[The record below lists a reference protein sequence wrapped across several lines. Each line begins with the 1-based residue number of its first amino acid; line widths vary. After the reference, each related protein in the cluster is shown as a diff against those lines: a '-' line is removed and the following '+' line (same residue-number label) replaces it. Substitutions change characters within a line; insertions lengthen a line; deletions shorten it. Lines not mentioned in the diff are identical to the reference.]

1 MRMVYNG
8 FMKNKLLLITILSV
22 FISVF
27 QTSYSEELTDQAGFK
42 FKQPEKVERLV
53 IVFPQS
59 FGLAYILGLGNNIV
73 GMPLRRIGLQKQS
86 DSIFMRTVAPNI
98 DKAVD
103 VGNPGQPNTE
113 TILGLKP
120 DLVFSAIHVPASQKL
135 NELLRSSEIPVLGLK
150 AGFGGIKDW
159 LSAVELAGKASCRE
173 EQAKKYIDLFHKQLE
188 YVKERV
194 AKVANKPK
202 VLLINSGDGQ
212 TTIRGGRTKFAFELI
227 EAAGGQTI
235 EQVKGNDNVAPNL
248 EVILQFDPDVVITDS
263 LKHTKDW
270 DWWNELRAV
279 KNNRVYVA
287 PIDDPAV
294 IMTGWVNNMYAPLA
308 VLWIAKSVH
317 PELFKDLD
325 LDKEHDNFCKEIFG
339 ATFKQ

>member
-1 MRMVYNG
+1 
-8 FMKNKLLLITILSV
+8 MKTKLLLITTLLIFITFSQSV
-22 FISVF
+22 NA
-27 QTSYSEELTDQAGFK
+27 EELTDQAGFK
-42 FKQPEKVERLV
+42 FKKPEKVERLV

-86 DSIFMRTVAPNI
+86 DSLFMRTVAPNM

-135 NELLRSSEIPVLGLK
+135 NELLRNTGIPVLGLK
-150 AGFGGIKDW
+150 AGFGGVKDW
-159 LSAVELAGKASCRE
+159 LAAVELAGKASLRE
-173 EQAKKYIDLFHKQLE
+173 DKAKKYIDLFNNNLE
-188 YVKERV
+188 FVKSRV
-194 AKVANKPK
+194 ASITQKPK

-212 TTIRGGRTKFAFELI
+212 TTIRGGRTKFVFELI

-235 EQVKGNDNVAPNL
+235 EQIEGNESGAPNL
-248 EVILQFDPDVVITDS
+248 EVILKFDPDAIITDNM
-263 LKHTKDW
+263 KHMENW
-270 DWWNELRAV
+270 DWWSELRAV

-287 PIDDPAV
+287 PIDDPSV
-294 IMTGWVNNMYAPLA
+294 VMTG
-308 VLWIAKSVH
+308 
-317 PELFKDLD
+317 
-325 LDKEHDNFCKEIFG
+325 
-339 ATFKQ
+339 

>member
-1 MRMVYNG
+1 
-8 FMKNKLLLITILSV
+8 MKTKTLLITTLFLFLS
-22 FISVF
+22 IF
-27 QTSYSEELTDQAGFK
+27 QPINAKELTDQAGFK
-42 FKQPEKVERLV
+42 FKKPEKAERLV

-59 FGLAYILGLGNNIV
+59 FGLAYILGLGKNIV

-86 DSIFMRTVAPNI
+86 DSIFMRTVAPNM

-135 NELLRSSEIPVLGLK
+135 NELLRNANIPVLGLK
-150 AGFGGIKDW
+150 AGFGGVKDW
-159 LSAVELAGKASCRE
+159 LSAVELAGKASLRE
-173 EQAKKYIDLFHKQLE
+173 DKAKKYIDLFNKNLE
-188 YVKERV
+188 FVKNRV
-194 AKVANKPK
+194 ATISQKPK

-212 TTIRGGRTKFAFELI
+212 TTIRGNRTKFVFELI

-235 EQVKGNDNVAPNL
+235 EQIEGSESGSPNL
-248 EVILQFDPDVVITDS
+248 EVILKFDPDVVITDN
-263 LKHTKDW
+263 LNHMKNW
-270 DWWNELRAV
+270 DWWSKLRAV

-287 PIDDPAV
+287 PIDDPSV

-308 VLWIAKSVH
+308 ILWIAKSIH

-325 LDKEHDNFCKEIFG
+325 LNKEHDKFCEEIFG
-339 ATFKQ
+339 FEVTK

>member
-1 MRMVYNG
+1 MSI
-8 FMKNKLLLITILSV
+8 F
-22 FISVF
+22 
-27 QTSYSEELTDQAGFK
+27 YSATAEELTDQAGFK
-42 FKQPEKVERLV
+42 FKKPEKVERLV

-59 FGLAYILGLGNNIV
+59 FGLAYILGLGKNIV

-86 DSIFMRTVAPNI
+86 DSIFMRTVAPNM

-135 NELLRSSEIPVLGLK
+135 NELLRNANIPVLGLK
-150 AGFGGIKDW
+150 AGFGGIEDW

-173 EQAKKYIDLFHKQLE
+173 EQAQKYINLFRKNMEL
-188 YVKERV
+188 VKS
-194 AKVANKPK
+194 KTQNITQKPK
-202 VLLINSGDGQ
+202 VLLINNGDGQ
-212 TTIRGGRTKFAFELI
+212 TTIRGNRTKFVFELI

-235 EQVKGNDNVAPNL
+235 DQIEGSESGAVNL
-248 EVILQFDPDVVITDS
+248 EVILKFDPDVVITDNKS
-263 LKHTKDW
+263 HMQNW
-270 DWWNELRAV
+270 EWWPQLRAV
-279 KNNRVYVA
+279 KENRVYIV
-287 PIDDPAV
+287 PIDDPSV
-294 IMTGWVNNMYAPLA
+294 IMTSWVNNMYAPLA

-325 LDKEHDNFCKEIFG
+325 LDKEHDKFCEEIFG
-339 ATFKQ
+339 IKAN

>member
-1 MRMVYNG
+1 
-8 FMKNKLLLITILSV
+8 MKNKALLLTIIFSFV
-22 FISVF
+22 FTF
-27 QTSYSEELTDQAGFK
+27 HFATAEELTDQAGFK
-42 FKQPEKVERLV
+42 FNKPEKVERLV

-86 DSIFMRTVAPNI
+86 DSIFMRTVAPNM

-135 NELLRSSEIPVLGLK
+135 NELLRTSGIPVLGLK

-159 LSAVELAGKASCRE
+159 LSAVELAGKASLRE
-173 EQAKKYIDLFHKQLE
+173 DKAKRYIDLFNKNLE
-188 YVKERV
+188 FVKNRV
-194 AKVANKPK
+194 ASVTQKPK

-212 TTIRGGRTKFAFELI
+212 TTIRGGRTKFVFELI
-227 EAAGGQTI
+227 EASGGQTI
-235 EQVKGNDNVAPNL
+235 EQIEGNESGAPNL
-248 EVILQFDPDVVITDS
+248 ETILKFDPDVVITDN
-263 LKHTKDW
+263 LKHTQNW
-270 DWWNELRAV
+270 DWWSELRAV

-287 PIDDPAV
+287 PIDDPSV
-294 IMTGWVNNMYAPLA
+294 VMTGWVNNMYAPLA
-308 VLWIAKSVH
+308 ILWIAKSVH

-325 LDKEHDNFCKEIFG
+325 LDKEHDKFCEEIFG
-339 ATFKQ
+339 FSVNK

>member
-1 MRMVYNG
+1 
-8 FMKNKLLLITILSV
+8 MKNKTLLLTII
-22 FISVF
+22 ISF
-27 QTSYSEELTDQAGFK
+27 MSIFYSATAEELTDQAGFK
-42 FKQPEKVERLV
+42 FKKPEKVERLV

-59 FGLAYILGLGNNIV
+59 FGLAYILGLGKNIV

-86 DSIFMRTVAPNI
+86 DSIFMRTVAPNM

-135 NELLRSSEIPVLGLK
+135 NELLRNANIPVLGLK
-150 AGFGGIKDW
+150 AGFGGIEDW

-173 EQAKKYIDLFHKQLE
+173 EQAQKYINLFRKNMEL
-188 YVKERV
+188 VKS
-194 AKVANKPK
+194 KTQNITQKPK
-202 VLLINSGDGQ
+202 VLLINNGDGQ
-212 TTIRGGRTKFAFELI
+212 TTIRGNRTKFVFELI

-235 EQVKGNDNVAPNL
+235 DQIEGSESGAVNL
-248 EVILQFDPDVVITDS
+248 EVILKFDPDVVITDNKS
-263 LKHTKDW
+263 HMQNW
-270 DWWNELRAV
+270 EWWPQLRAV
-279 KNNRVYVA
+279 KENRVYIV
-287 PIDDPAV
+287 PIDDPSV
-294 IMTGWVNNMYAPLA
+294 IMTSWVNNMYAPLA

-325 LDKEHDNFCKEIFG
+325 LDKEHDKFCEEIFG
-339 ATFKQ
+339 IKAN

>member
-1 MRMVYNG
+1 
-8 FMKNKLLLITILSV
+8 MKNKILLITILFFIFFFQSV
-22 FISVF
+22 NA
-27 QTSYSEELTDQAGFK
+27 EELTDQAGFK
-42 FKQPEKVERLV
+42 FKKPEKVERLV

-86 DSIFMRTVAPNI
+86 ESIFMRTVAPNM
-98 DKAVD
+98 DKAID

-113 TILGLKP
+113 TILGLRP

-135 NELLRSSEIPVLGLK
+135 NELLRNSGIPVLGLK

-159 LSAVELAGKASCRE
+159 LSAVELAGKASLRE
-173 EQAKKYIDLFHKQLE
+173 DKAKKYIDLFNKNLE
-188 YVKERV
+188 FVKSRV
-194 AKVANKPK
+194 ATISQKPK
-202 VLLINSGDGQ
+202 VLLINNGDGQ
-212 TTIRGGRTKFAFELI
+212 TTIRGNRTKFVFELI

-235 EQVKGNDNVAPNL
+235 EQIEGSESGSPNL
-248 EVILQFDPDVVITDS
+248 EVILKFDPDVVITDN
-263 LKHTKDW
+263 LNHMKNW
-270 DWWNELRAV
+270 DWWSELRAV

-287 PIDDPAV
+287 PIDDPSV

-308 VLWIAKSVH
+308 ILWIAKSIH

-325 LDKEHDNFCKEIFG
+325 INKEHDKFCEEIFG
-339 ATFKQ
+339 IKANN

>member
-1 MRMVYNG
+1 
-8 FMKNKLLLITILSV
+8 MKTKTLPLTILFF
-22 FISVF
+22 FISIF
-27 QTSYSEELTDQAGFK
+27 QSANAEELTDQAGFK

-86 DSIFMRTVAPNI
+86 DSKFMQAVAPNMN
-98 DKAVD
+98 KAVD

-135 NELLRSSEIPVLGLK
+135 NELLRSSGISVLGLK

-173 EQAKKYIDLFHKQLE
+173 KQAQKYINMFNKNLE

-194 AKVANKPK
+194 AKISKKPK

-212 TTIRGGRTKFAFELI
+212 TTIRGGRTKFVFELI

-235 EQVKGNDNVAPNL
+235 EQVKGNDNIAPNL

-270 DWWNELRAV
+270 TWWNEVRAV

-287 PIDDPAV
+287 PIDDPSV

-308 VLWIAKSVH
+308 ILWIAKSIH
-317 PELFKDLD
+317 PDLFKDLD
-325 LDKEHDNFCKEIFG
+325 LDKEHDKFCAEIFG
-339 ATFKQ
+339 FSVNK

>member
-1 MRMVYNG
+1 MET
-8 FMKNKLLLITILSV
+8 KTLLITTLFLFLS
-22 FISVF
+22 IF
-27 QTSYSEELTDQAGFK
+27 QPINAEELTDQAGFK
-42 FKQPEKVERLV
+42 FKKPEKVERLV

-59 FGLAYILGLGNNIV
+59 FGLAYILGLGKNIV

-86 DSIFMRTVAPNI
+86 DSIFMRTVAPNM

-135 NELLRSSEIPVLGLK
+135 NELLRNANIPVLGLK
-150 AGFGGIKDW
+150 AGFGGVKDW
-159 LSAVELAGKASCRE
+159 LSAVELAGKASLRE
-173 EQAKKYIDLFHKQLE
+173 DKAKKYIDLFNKNLE
-188 YVKERV
+188 FVKNRV
-194 AKVANKPK
+194 VTISQKPK

-212 TTIRGGRTKFAFELI
+212 TTIRGGRTRFVFELI
-227 EAAGGQTI
+227 ETAGGQTI
-235 EQVKGNDNVAPNL
+235 EQIEGSESGSPNL
-248 EVILQFDPDVVITDS
+248 EVILKFDPDVVITDN
-263 LKHTKDW
+263 LNHMKNW
-270 DWWNELRAV
+270 DWWSELRAV

-287 PIDDPAV
+287 PIDDPSV

-308 VLWIAKSVH
+308 ILWIAKSIH

-325 LDKEHDNFCKEIFG
+325 INKEHDKFCEEIFG
-339 ATFKQ
+339 FEVTK